1 MPWHASSDWARQMT
15 SDDRDP
21 LNEPLDGADAFL
33 EEDLAGLVDGLTT
46 TWEAPDSRETLAFK
60 PSPWPEVSAATA
72 STAGVVAVNDTDAPQ
87 PDAPAP
93 LVDAERPPADPVVTA
108 RYLLCSIAGQR
119 CALPLANVS
128 EVGRVPAAVPL
139 PFVPGWIA
147 GVINLRGHI
156 VSLVDLATLLSGR
169 PSEAPA
175 RMVVIK
181 AGNGDIFAASL
192 VDAIHGL
199 RDVDVTSIGPPD
211 DTMATAFGGY
221 VSGKWH
227 DTDDAGEPGRVGAAA
242 RPVPILDVEQLV
254 VSERAQM
261 RELV

>member
-1 MPWHASSDWARQMT
+1 MT

-21 LNEPLDGADAFL
+21 LHESLDGVDAFL
-33 EEDLAGLVDGLTT
+33 EEDLAALVDGLTT
-46 TWEAPDSRETLAFK
+46 TWGTPDGDALALE
-60 PSPWPEVSAATA
+60 PPAWPEVEALSAAAA
-72 STAGVVAVNDTDAPQ
+72 SAAEVVADIDSDARPT
-87 PDAPAP
+87 DAPAP
-93 LVDAERPPADPVVTA
+93 PVDTERPSVDPVVTA
-108 RYLLCSIAGQR
+108 RYLVCSIAGRR

-147 GVINLRGHI
+147 GVISLRGHI

-181 AGNGDIFAASL
+181 ARDGDIFAASL
-192 VDAIHGL
+192 VDAVHGI
-199 RDVDVTSIGPPD
+199 RDVDVTTIGPPD
-211 DTMATAFGGY
+211 DTMAAFFGGY

-227 DTDDAGEPGRVGAAA
+227 DADDAGEPDRIGVAA
-242 RPVPILDVEQLV
+242 RPVPILDVEQIV
-254 VSERAQM
+254 ASERAQV
-261 RELV
+261 RELA